1 MKIFELLKSLTPDE
15 KKSLKKNFYTS
26 NKQIASLWTE
36 VHSCSETDFQEK
48 KISLLRKIYGKPCNE
63 NSEKILKNHL
73 TELFQVVRSQIGQIW
88 LADTENVE
96 LNKCINYINTLGLR
110 QANELFEKEWN
121 YFYNQFE
128 ASSYYLGL
136 SKLYF
141 VKYSQTIRNPKM
153 YQEAIECLKTSYKY
167 NQMAYLE
174 DATNLSYTALN
185 FNYFKEIY
193 GIDEVLSAK
202 DFHQL
207 KEHVANTFN
216 NPVDKAIQLIEE
228 KNSDNKWK
236 IVQDIFLL
244 LLDENTIQRNSVKFK
259 LGQSIFNYAIILL
272 YEEKI
277 QKAEE
282 IFQFIE
288 KNDLIKHAVANTA
301 VFNFNYSSL
310 LLKKGQIEC
319 ALVYQQKVMENVEH
333 VPIARK
339 TQFLIREKYLQILNK
354 NYEGIYASLSE
365 LQSHL
370 FKEDQILYVR
380 ALIIIYLID
389 TRDLESAFRECE
401 NSKRMQHF
409 NSELAEDESEIIE
422 YIGKLISLQLKEKI
436 SRTKFE
442 KLRKDILESRVWNKS
457 SNLLKIWL
465 EKYVNE
471 FHTMLYGN

>member
-310 LLKKGQIEC
+310 LLKRG
-319 ALVYQQKVMENVEH
+319 L
-333 VPIARK
+333 AR
-339 TQFLIREKYLQILNK
+339 TRAIK
-354 NYEGIYASLSE
+354 NYWIP
-365 LQSHL
+365 
-370 FKEDQILYVR
+370 
-380 ALIIIYLID
+380 
-389 TRDLESAFRECE
+389 T
-401 NSKRMQHF
+401 
-409 NSELAEDESEIIE
+409 
-422 YIGKLISLQLKEKI
+422 
-436 SRTKFE
+436 
-442 KLRKDILESRVWNKS
+442 
-457 SNLLKIWL
+457 
-465 EKYVNE
+465 
-471 FHTMLYGN
+471 